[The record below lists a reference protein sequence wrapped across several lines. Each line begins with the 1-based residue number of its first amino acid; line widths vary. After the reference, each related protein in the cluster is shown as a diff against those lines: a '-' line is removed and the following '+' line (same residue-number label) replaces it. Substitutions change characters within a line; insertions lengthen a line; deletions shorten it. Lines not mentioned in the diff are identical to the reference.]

1 MEKKTEKV
9 EASVEKVAEKK
20 VAKAP
25 EKAPEK
31 TAAEKIWEE
40 IRDLPIDMFA
50 LPNQTVSQY
59 CKVVSIEPSKCFV
72 VITASA
78 ALPALE
84 AALPNIPVPGVNPK
98 LPDMKPKFVVE
109 RVDKFVTVSYSND
122 FLAYGK
128 K

>member
-1 MEKKTEKV
+1 MEKKIEKV
-9 EASVEKVAEKK
+9 EASEKVIEKK
-20 VAKAP
+20 VAVKAA

-50 LPNQTVSQY
+50 LPNQVVNQY

-84 AALPNIPVPGVNPK
+84 AALPNILVPSNNPK
-98 LPDMKPKFVVE
+98 LPDVKPKFVVE